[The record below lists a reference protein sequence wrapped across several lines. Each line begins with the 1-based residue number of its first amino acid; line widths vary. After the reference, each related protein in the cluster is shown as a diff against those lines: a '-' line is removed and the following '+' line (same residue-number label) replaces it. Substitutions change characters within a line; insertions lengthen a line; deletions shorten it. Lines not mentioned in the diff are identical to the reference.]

1 MSQDPSKWSLEY
13 IQQCLMKLGQSTS
26 GTKALLVKR
35 IVNLKNNPL
44 MLDEI
49 VQKRKKSLQ
58 FKSRLQVREIPP
70 PEAPWIAD
78 SSLYPKVTRAMIKKY
93 QALKRQGSLGQYR
106 KALRMFNSRKE
117 KTVKV
122 IKEGE
127 DIFVKAHIFKSFTP
141 ATCWGKRAFTLLDM
155 HQKQN

>member
-1 MSQDPSKWSLEY
+1 
-13 IQQCLMKLGQSTS
+13 
-26 GTKALLVKR
+26 
-35 IVNLKNNPL
+35 
-44 MLDEI
+44 
-49 VQKRKKSLQ
+49 
-58 FKSRLQVREIPP
+58 
-70 PEAPWIAD
+70 
-78 SSLYPKVTRAMIKKY
+78 MIKKY

-106 KALRMFNSRKE
+106 KALRMFNSRKV